1 MLNKLK
7 KKIIITLSLIV
18 CTIPIS
24 IYSYNEQNNTIKVG
38 FYDYKPYYFINKK
51 GEIDGYY
58 HKLLNLLATEANIKY
73 EYIKCDFSNAMDK
86 LENEDVDILLGAN
99 YTNERAQNFV
109 FTDNYIDTEVYGI
122 YTNDN
127 ISYGKLE
134 QLEGKR
140 FAFLENEANS
150 KWILQLME
158 DKGININPISVSSDN
173 ELISLLKNKEVDAI
187 TANIENKDTRVYKK
201 VYEYSKGPVYLIGNK
216 SHKEVVEK
224 FNDILNKF
232 SELNENPVMVLK
244 SKYFDTYSDDD
255 SDNYRIFVI
264 LSTVLLVILGIILF
278 NEFKPLIKKDKMKKI
293 IRNRIKNNEY
303 ILYYQPI
310 VNPKNNAI
318 VGIESLLRLKNKDG
332 TILSPYIFL
341 NEIEEN
347 DMLFEISIWIL
358 EETLK
363 NYKIIMNYD
372 NLKMNKFYI
381 SLNVSLKE
389 IENEQFINTA
399 KEIALKYN
407 MQKNTICL
415 EIVEKVG
422 INDLSKI
429 TKSITILKEY
439 GYMIAIDDFG
449 VEYSNLSVL
458 QKLDFDIIKLDK
470 YFMEDVFESSI
481 RQELIKFLSNV
492 CILTNKSLIAEGVE
506 NVSQRN
512 IIKSIDNNKFYIQG
526 YFYSK
531 PVDILQLNT
540 LHFTENP

>member
-1 MLNKLK
+1 MLKKLK
-7 KKIIITLSLIV
+7 KRIIITLSLIV

-86 LENEDVDILLGAN
+86 LENEDIDILLGVN
-99 YTNERAQNFV
+99 YTSERAQNFV
-109 FTDNYIDTEVYGI
+109 FTNNYIDTEVYGI

-127 ISYGKLE
+127 VSYGKLE

-150 KWILQLME
+150 KWILQLIE
-158 DKGININPISVSSDN
+158 DRGISINPISVSSDN

-201 VYEYSKGPVYLIGNK
+201 VYEYSKGPVYLIGSK

-232 SELNENPVMVLK
+232 SELNEDPVMVLK
-244 SKYFDTYSDDD
+244 SKYFDTYSDTD
-255 SDNYRIFVI
+255 SNNYIIFVL
-264 LSTVLLVILGIILF
+264 LSSVLLVILGIILF
-278 NEFKPLIKKDKMKKI
+278 NEIKPIIKKDKIKKI

-341 NEIEEN
+341 DEIEEN

-363 NYKIIMNYD
+363 NYKTIMNFD
-372 NLKMNKFYI
+372 NLKTNKFYI

-389 IENEQFINTA
+389 IENEQFINIA

-531 PVDILQLNT
+531 PVDILQLKT

>member
-109 FTDNYIDTEVYGI
+109 FTNNYIDTEVYGI

-278 NEFKPLIKKDKMKKI
+278 NEFKPIIKKDKMKKI

>member
-1 MLNKLK
+1 MLKKLK
-7 KKIIITLSLIV
+7 KRIIITLSLIV

-86 LENEDVDILLGAN
+86 LENEDIDILLGVN
-99 YTNERAQNFV
+99 YTSERAQNFV
-109 FTDNYIDTEVYGI
+109 FTNNYIDTEVYGI

-127 ISYGKLE
+127 VSYGKLE

-150 KWILQLME
+150 KWILQLIE
-158 DKGININPISVSSDN
+158 DRGISINPISVSSDN

-201 VYEYSKGPVYLIGNK
+201 VYEYSKGPVYLIGSK

-232 SELNENPVMVLK
+232 SELNEDPVMVLK
-244 SKYFDTYSDDD
+244 SKYFDTYSDTD
-255 SDNYRIFVI
+255 SNNYIIFVL
-264 LSTVLLVILGIILF
+264 LSSVLLVILGIILF
-278 NEFKPLIKKDKMKKI
+278 NEIKPIIKKDKIKKI

-332 TILSPYIFL
+332 TILSPYMFL
-341 NEIEEN
+341 DEIEEN

-363 NYKIIMNYD
+363 NYKTIMNFD
-372 NLKMNKFYI
+372 NLKTNKFYI

-389 IENEQFINTA
+389 IENEQFINIA

-531 PVDILQLNT
+531 PVDILQLKT

>member
-1 MLNKLK
+1 MLKKLK
-7 KKIIITLSLIV
+7 KRIIITLSLIV

-86 LENEDVDILLGAN
+86 LENEDIDILLGVN
-99 YTNERAQNFV
+99 YTSERAQNFV
-109 FTDNYIDTEVYGI
+109 FTNNYIDTEVYGI

-127 ISYGKLE
+127 VSYGKLE

-150 KWILQLME
+150 KWILQLIE
-158 DKGININPISVSSDN
+158 DRGISINPISVSSDN

-201 VYEYSKGPVYLIGNK
+201 VYEYSKGPVYLIGSK

-244 SKYFDTYSDDD
+244 SKYFDTYSDTD
-255 SDNYRIFVI
+255 SNNYIIFVL
-264 LSTVLLVILGIILF
+264 LSSVLLVILGIILF
-278 NEFKPLIKKDKMKKI
+278 NEIKPIIKKDKIKKI

-341 NEIEEN
+341 DEIEEN

-363 NYKIIMNYD
+363 NYKTIMNFD
-372 NLKMNKFYI
+372 NLKTNKFYI

-389 IENEQFINTA
+389 IENEQFINIA

-531 PVDILQLNT
+531 PVDILQLKT

>member
-1 MLNKLK
+1 MLKKLK
-7 KKIIITLSLIV
+7 KRIIITLSLIV

-86 LENEDVDILLGAN
+86 LENEDIDILLGVN
-99 YTNERAQNFV
+99 YTSERAQNFV
-109 FTDNYIDTEVYGI
+109 FTNNYIDTEVYGI

-127 ISYGKLE
+127 VSYGKLE

-150 KWILQLME
+150 KWILQLIE
-158 DKGININPISVSSDN
+158 ERGISINPISVSSDN

-201 VYEYSKGPVYLIGNK
+201 VYEYSKGPVYLIGSK

-232 SELNENPVMVLK
+232 SELNEDPVMVLK
-244 SKYFDTYSDDD
+244 SKYFDTYSDTD
-255 SDNYRIFVI
+255 SNNYIIFVL
-264 LSTVLLVILGIILF
+264 LSSVLLVILGIILF
-278 NEFKPLIKKDKMKKI
+278 NEIKPIIKKDKINKI

-341 NEIEEN
+341 DEIEEN

-363 NYKIIMNYD
+363 NYKTIMNFD
-372 NLKMNKFYI
+372 NLKTNKFYI

-389 IENEQFINTA
+389 IENEQFINIA

-531 PVDILQLNT
+531 PVDILQLKT

>member
-109 FTDNYIDTEVYGI
+109 FTNNYIDTEVYGI

-255 SDNYRIFVI
+255 SNNYRIFVI

-278 NEFKPLIKKDKMKKI
+278 NEFKPIIKKDKMKKI

-310 VNPKNNAI
+310 VNPKNNSI

-540 LHFTENP
+540 LHFTDNP

>member
-1 MLNKLK
+1 M
-7 KKIIITLSLIV
+7 
-18 CTIPIS
+18 
-24 IYSYNEQNNTIKVG
+24 
-38 FYDYKPYYFINKK
+38 
-51 GEIDGYY
+51 
-58 HKLLNLLATEANIKY
+58 
-73 EYIKCDFSNAMDK
+73 
-86 LENEDVDILLGAN
+86 
-99 YTNERAQNFV
+99 
-109 FTDNYIDTEVYGI
+109 
-122 YTNDN
+122 
-127 ISYGKLE
+127 
-134 QLEGKR
+134 
-140 FAFLENEANS
+140 
-150 KWILQLME
+150 
-158 DKGININPISVSSDN
+158 
-173 ELISLLKNKEVDAI
+173 LKNKEVDAI

-201 VYEYSKGPVYLIGNK
+201 VYEYSKGPVYLIGSK

-244 SKYFDTYSDDD
+244 SKYFDTYSDTD
-255 SDNYRIFVI
+255 SNNYIIFVL
-264 LSTVLLVILGIILF
+264 LSSVLLVILGIILF
-278 NEFKPLIKKDKMKKI
+278 NEIKPIIKKDKIKKI

-341 NEIEEN
+341 DEIEEN

-363 NYKIIMNYD
+363 NYKTIMNFD
-372 NLKMNKFYI
+372 NLKTNKFYI

-389 IENEQFINTA
+389 IENEQFINIA

-531 PVDILQLNT
+531 PVDILQLKT